1 MVLLF
6 REDGSFHVA
15 GVGAFGLQAEN
26 IPSHSR
32 FGSGSY
38 QRVGDPGSLCDP
50 SACPVHLHHHVPGC
64 W

>member
-1 MVLLF
+1 MALLC
-6 REDGSFHVA
+6 REDGSIHVA
-15 GVGAFGLQAEN
+15 SVGAVGLQAEN
-26 IPSHSR
+26 ITSHSG

-50 SACPVHLHHHVPGC
+50 PARPVHLHHHMPGC